1 MGFSIIFSGE
11 IMKKHF
17 ILAIRFTFYIAALV
31 FFDKNIRIIPAILL
45 ISVLFLDNPY
55 YSILP
60 LSLCFLSEPIGIVI
74 LIAALLYHILL
85 YPFIRKNRYYALAV
99 YLLSLFTANILL
111 LIGKSYTLDV
121 LYLTLAGIILY
132 GAVNSFYVF
141 YHKGNTY
148 SIISLN
154 DKLIHLTL
162 LLGYLLLI
170 TLYNPVDL
178 LYFFLFMQLY
188 IIGDIKFSIAFFL
201 LSVSVYGVRYQSLQ
215 TQSLSYLA
223 SAFVPPAFL
232 IRLNF
237 AEPAS
242 YLYLLYAVLLT
253 ALRFKPKKITVETDG
268 IGTLFDDFKKYIHDL
283 NREYEKLNTLKEVK
297 KNHLENI
304 QSSFCASCKENTVC
318 RHKADKRYSFLLN
331 AMGSETGNIYGCPHY
346 AQFYLN
352 TDTAFDVS
360 YHQFNAITNL
370 ADELEYLYAQ
380 NIKMAKCYNRFISDL
395 GFYDYKVEKLD
406 MNFAA
411 PTIYFSVILSKDKQI
426 IREIFLKLS
435 YKAFHEILDLKVI
448 ENETNYTVY
457 IYKKPKVKLEYSHK
471 ILAKSNN
478 LISGDNYYI
487 KKDYNES
494 YTFALSDGMGN
505 GHTAYKESSEAL
517 KLISHLSSYHF
528 SAKTILK
535 LLENIYDLKCE
546 YDSYATLDLLNINTA
561 SMKLNLY
568 KLGSTTSYIYHNREL
583 QAFENKALPLKLD
596 DINSSY
602 EVEYFK
608 DDVILLFSDGISDFL
623 TPLEIKHE
631 IDFTESTEE
640 IMNRILNKL
649 KKKENNELKDDASII
664 VIKVV

>member
-1 MGFSIIFSGE
+1 
-11 IMKKHF
+11 MKKHF

-31 FFDKNIRIIPAILL
+31 FFDSNIRIIPAILL

-60 LSLCFLSEPIGIVI
+60 LSLCFLSEPISIII
-74 LIAALLYHILL
+74 LIATLLYHILL

-99 YLLSLFTANILL
+99 YLLSIFTANILL
-111 LIGKSYTLDV
+111 LIGKVYTLDV
-121 LYLTLAGIILY
+121 LYLTLAGIVIY
-132 GAVNSFYVF
+132 GVINSFYVF
-141 YHKGNTY
+141 YNKGNKY

-170 TLYNPVDL
+170 TLYNPKDL
-178 LYFFLFMQLY
+178 LYFFLFMQFY
-188 IIGDIKFSIAFFL
+188 IIADIKYSIAFFL
-201 LSVSVYGVRYQSLQ
+201 LSVSVYAIRYQLLQ
-215 TQSLSYLA
+215 MESLSYLA
-223 SAFVPPAFL
+223 VSFVPPAYL
-232 IRLNF
+232 IRLDF
-237 AEPAS
+237 TQPTAYMYS
-242 YLYLLYAVLLT
+242 LYAIFLTLLR
-253 ALRFKPKKITVETDG
+253 LKPKKITIETDC
-268 IGTLFDDFKKYIHDL
+268 ISTLFDDFKKYIHDL
-283 NREYEKLNTLKEVK
+283 NIEYDKLNTLRELKE
-297 KNHLENI
+297 NHLKSI
-304 QSSFCASCKENTVC
+304 QSSFCAYCKENTVC
-318 RHKADKRYSFLLN
+318 RHKTDKRYSFLCN
-331 AMGSETGNIYGCPHY
+331 AMNHENGNIYNCPHY
-346 AQFYLN
+346 SKFYLN
-352 TDTAFDVS
+352 TNVESGVS
-360 YHQFNAITNL
+360 YLQFNAITNL

-395 GFYDYKVEKLD
+395 SFYDYKIEKLD
-406 MNFAA
+406 MNLAA
-411 PTIYFSVILSKDKQI
+411 PTIYFSVILSKEKQI
-426 IREIFLKLS
+426 IRDIFLKLS
-435 YKAFHEILDLKVI
+435 YKAFHEILDLKII
-448 ENETNYTVY
+448 ETETNYVVY

-471 ILAKSNN
+471 ILAKNNN

-494 YTFALSDGMGN
+494 YTFALSDGMGS

-528 SAKTILK
+528 SSKTILK

-546 YDSYATLDLLNINTA
+546 YDSYATLDLLNINT
-561 SMKLNLY
+561 SNMKLNLY
-568 KLGSTTSYIYHNREL
+568 KLGSTTSYIYHNQEL

-631 IDFTESTEE
+631 IDFTKSTDD
-640 IMNRILNKL
+640 IMNHILNKL